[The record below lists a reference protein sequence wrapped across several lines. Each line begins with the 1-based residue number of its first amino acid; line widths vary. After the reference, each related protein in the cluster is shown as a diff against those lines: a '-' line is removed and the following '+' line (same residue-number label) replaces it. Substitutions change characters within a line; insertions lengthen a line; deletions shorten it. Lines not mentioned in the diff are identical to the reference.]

1 MSKKKLLWISM
12 YAPVKFA
19 SSAGGQTF
27 NYYFKELS
35 KHEEFDI
42 RLISCGKYAECDRV
56 ENELKGIKHNIIYW
70 NSPSKSIIKKLV
82 NIESKLNPWNANAN
96 LLSNSD
102 EIEIISTLKEYLDEG
117 FEPNIII
124 LEWTP
129 IVLLAKKIHK
139 LCPKAQIVASE
150 HDVTYVGF
158 ERKSKYYKGLKK
170 YLWNQKYKWEKK
182 KELSALELCALV
194 LPHNP
199 DNIEILISEG
209 IERKK
214 LSWLVPYFNNMCNCT
229 RKSNYKDILF
239 FGAMARPENYL
250 SAKWFIDNVM
260 PLLKDLDVR
269 FVVLGGNPPKELKD
283 LESEKIHVTGF
294 VDSVVPFFENSLC
307 MVAPLVLGAG
317 IKVKIIEA
325 LSSGIPVLT
334 NDIGIEGIPAESGKE
349 YFYCKNPQEYESVIR
364 NLILGNIDE
373 RCIMR
378 NARNFIETSF
388 SPEKCQVEY
397 REKLKGL
404 LL

>member
-1 MSKKKLLWISM
+1 MNKKKLLWISM
-12 YAPVKFA
+12 YTPVKFA

-27 NYYFKELS
+27 NYYFKALV
-35 KHEEFDI
+35 KQREFDI
-42 RLISCGKYAECDRV
+42 RLISCGKYAEREKV
-56 ENELKGIKHNIIYW
+56 ENELKEIGHNIIYW
-70 NSPSKSIIKKLV
+70 NSPNKSVVKKLI

-102 EIEIISTLKEYLDEG
+102 EVEILSTIRKYLDDG

-129 IVLLAKKIHK
+129 IVLMAEKIRK

-158 ERKSKYYKGLKK
+158 ERKSKYHKGLKK
-170 YLWNQKYKWEKK
+170 YLWNQRYKWEKK
-182 KELSALELCALV
+182 KELNALRVCDLI

-199 DNIEILISEG
+199 DNIEILMDEG
-209 IERKK
+209 IDEKK
-214 LSWLVPYFNNMCNCT
+214 LFWLVPYFNNMCNCV
-229 RKSNYKDILF
+229 RKSNNRDILF

-250 SAKWFIDNVM
+250 SAKWFIDKVM
-260 PLLKDLDVR
+260 PLLNDLDIR
-269 FVVLGGNPPKELKD
+269 FVILGGNPPKELKD
-283 LESEKIHVTGF
+283 LENERIIVTGF
-294 VDSVVPFFENSLC
+294 VESVVPFFENSLC

-334 NDIGIEGIPAESGKE
+334 NDIGIEGISAERGKE
-349 YFYCKNPQEYESVIR
+349 YFYCKSPQEYENVIR
-364 NLILGNIDE
+364 KLILGDIDE
-373 RCIMR
+373 NYIMK

-397 REKLKGL
+397 QEKLKKL
-404 LL
+404 LQ